1 MAQKNEPTRN
11 ILNRGG
17 CQVEDKGKTWEVP
30 LPSWMHLN
38 NETLENL
45 GSIIDQIGDERV
57 LALIH
62 KGLVQAVIDVRT
74 KARQKDKAGNY
85 TGNPQAYEPSTLP
98 APEKSRAEKAAKA
111 LEDMSPEQ
119 LQELLKRKGL
129 A

>member
-1 MAQKNEPTRN
+1 MSQKNEATRS
-11 ILNRGG
+11 ILNRGS
-17 CQVEDKGKTWEVP
+17 CKVEDGKESWTVR
-30 LPSWMHLN
+30 LPNWMQLD
-38 NETLENL
+38 NETLENI
-45 GSIIDQIGDERV
+45 GSIVDQIGDERV

-98 APEKSRAEKAAKA
+98 APGRSKPEKA